1 MLFWHSCATEVK
13 WVVRKDS
20 AWSCNQTSLNK
31 WVINN
36 TTDANLI
43 SPNGWGA
50 YTAIGGYWTWQ
61 FKFRNVNRLNLLF
74 WNLIIYYNSTQLP
87 YCSFRKYIISRKQCE
102 VPLSVPW
109 NPRNQVSQHTSVW
122 LQEESGL
129 KQLMKHEVTTYTSGY
144 WWERPTHLIF

>member
-1 MLFWHSCATEVK
+1 MPWKIFKLELTG
-13 WVVRKDS
+13 
-20 AWSCNQTSLNK
+20 
-31 WVINN
+31 
-36 TTDANLI
+36 ANLI

-50 YTAIGGYWTWQ
+50 YTVIGGYWTWQ

-74 WNLIIYYNSTQLP
+74 WNLISYNSTQFP

-109 NPRNQVSQHTSVW
+109 NPSNQVSQHNSVW

-129 KQLMKHEVTTYTSGY
+129 KQLIKHEVTTYRVLMREASTFNILRTRISYQEAKFPTGHCMSGIY
-144 WWERPTHLIF
+144 VVLA